1 MRRRPNSIFCSYKEK
16 AICKLNGKRKRKRR
30 NFLLGIFL
38 SVSLFFTTG
47 CSTFSGLS
55 AEGTMRPPRPTGE
68 KSAIYSVLE
77 TAAGGTF
84 TLKYPSRGDYR
95 SAIIM
100 EDLNGDNQEEA
111 IAFYQKADEA
121 GGISILFIQKSGD
134 SWQSMGGFTNASS
147 QVDKVAFGDV
157 DGDGIRDVVV
167 GWGNAQ
173 TGTSLCVYSLNKGKM
188 KELNLDQSYSQM
200 AVMDFD
206 GDGFEEIFTANVA
219 LGEQPAL
226 SSLLRLRSGAI
237 EIMGTAA
244 MDKTVIRYI
253 NMQTGLLN
261 ESQYGIV
268 LDGARSSAGYV
279 TEVVYWNKETK
290 TLVAP
295 LLDEKHQNVSFTVRA
310 NNVLS
315 RDVNGDSIIELPIA
329 TLLPGITA
337 QNAVETSYVTDWMR
351 YDTPSNTLER
361 VMSTVTNSADEY
373 WFLIPDMWKGAI
385 TTEYTQEIRSMTF
398 YRWEEEDPEQNQKAG
413 KGKPLLQIRVFTEK
427 QWSMSEEAKGYFELL
442 ENNSLV
448 YAARN
453 LSPQD
458 DLSMSDSDVRNSFRL
473 VKQE

>member
-1 MRRRPNSIFCSYKEK
+1 MRRRSNFISCSYNEN
-16 AICKLNGKRKRKRR
+16 AICKQEEKKKCR
-30 NFLLGIFL
+30 NFVLGIFL

-47 CSTFSGLS
+47 CSTFSGFS

-84 TLKYPSRGDYR
+84 TLKYPSSGDYR

-100 EDLNGDNQEEA
+100 EDLNGNGQEEA
-111 IAFYQKADEA
+111 VAFYQKVDEA
-121 GGISILFIQKSGD
+121 GGISILFIQKNGD
-134 SWQSMGGFTNASS
+134 SWQSMGGFTNTSS
-147 QVDKVAFGDV
+147 QVDKVDFGDV
-157 DGDGIRDVVV
+157 DGDGVRDVVV

-173 TGTSLCVYSLNKGKM
+173 TGSTSLCVYSLKKGKM

-206 GDGFEEIFTANVA
+206 EDGFEEIFTANVA

-226 SSLLRLRSGAI
+226 SSLFRLRSGAI
-237 EIMGTAA
+237 EIMGTAD
-244 MDKTVIRYI
+244 MDKTVTRYI

-268 LDGARSSAGYV
+268 LDGARSNAGYV
-279 TEVVYWNKETK
+279 TEVVYWNNETK
-290 TLVAP
+290 TLEAP

-361 VMSTVTNSADEY
+361 VMSTVTNSTDEY

-385 TTEYTQEIRSMTF
+385 TTEYTPDTRSMTF

-427 QWSMSEEAKGYFELL
+427 QWTMGEDAKGYFELV